1 MWMLGGVTELAA
13 WGLGLVTGLHSLRL
27 GRVHG
32 CITCTW
38 RVCTSCETEE
48 GLVGEEAVTSESWR
62 RCSRALSRASEL
74 EGADS

>member
-1 MWMLGGVTELAA
+1 MELAA

-27 GRVHG
+27 GGIHG

-38 RVCTSCETEE
+38 RIRTSCEIEE
-48 GLVGEEAVTSESWR
+48 GLVGEEAATSESWR
-62 RCSRALSRASEL
+62 RCSRALSGASKL